1 MFSYFPK
8 YGFTDTHIIDAINPD
23 TFLSVVIPC
32 YSEPDLLRTLNSLSN
47 CDKTKYPVEV
57 IVVINSSKE
66 EKEEVLRQNSQ
77 TYNDAAK
84 WVAHCQNEKITFHL
98 IDAKNLPAKHAGVG
112 LARKIGMDNAAL
124 RFNEIEKPDGVIV
137 CLDADCTVAANY
149 LLEIENHFLKKTK
162 TIGCSIYFE
171 HELQGTHFSEANY
184 EGIINYELFLRY
196 YKMALYFIGFPY
208 SYHTIG
214 SSMAVRNYV
223 YQKQG
228 GMNKRK
234 AGEDFYFLHKIFPL
248 GNFSELNTTCVYPS
262 PRESL
267 RVPFGTGSAINKL
280 LNHPD
285 EEYCSYNFQT
295 FLDLKLLFEQVKSFY
310 EMNEQYILI
319 EIKNLPLS
327 IQLFLSQ
334 NNVLEKLVEL
344 KQNSSSQPQYI
355 NRFYRWF
362 DGFMVLKFVHFAR
375 DNFYA
380 NEKIVDGCGKLLS
393 ALNIVSLPK
402 TKKELLILMRQADVN
417 ITKN

>member
-8 YGFTDTHIIDAINPD
+8 YGFTETHIIDAINPE

-32 YSEPDLLRTLNSLSN
+32 YNEPDLLRTLNSLNN

-57 IVVINSSKE
+57 IVVINSSDK
-66 EKEEVLRQNSQ
+66 EKEEVLKQNLQ
-77 TYNDAAK
+77 TYNDTVK
-84 WVAHCQNEKITFHL
+84 WIAHCQNEKITFHL

-124 RFNEIEKPDGVIV
+124 RFNEIEKPNGVIV

-149 LLEIENHFLKKTK
+149 FSEIENYFLQNAK

-171 HELQGTHFSEANY
+171 HELQGTHFSKANY

-196 YKMALYFIGFPY
+196 YKMALHTTGFPY
-208 SYHTIG
+208 CYHTIG

-234 AGEDFYFLHKIFPL
+234 AGEDFYFLHKNFPL
-248 GNFSELNTTCVYPS
+248 GGFSELNTTCVYPS

-267 RVPFGTGSAINKL
+267 RVPFGTGSAINKF
-280 LNHPD
+280 LNQPN

-295 FLDLKLLFEQVKSFY
+295 FCDLKLLFERVNIFY
-310 EMNEQYILI
+310 ERSEQEIST
-319 EIKNLPLS
+319 EIKNLPKS
-327 IQLFLSQ
+327 IQSFLLH
-334 NNVLEKLVEL
+334 NNVLEKLAEL
-344 KQNSSSQPQYI
+344 KKNSSSQPQYI

-362 DGFMVLKFVHFAR
+362 DGLMVLKFVKR
-375 DNFYA
+375 
-380 NEKIVDGCGKLLS
+380 
-393 ALNIVSLPK
+393 
-402 TKKELLILMRQADVN
+402 
-417 ITKN
+417 